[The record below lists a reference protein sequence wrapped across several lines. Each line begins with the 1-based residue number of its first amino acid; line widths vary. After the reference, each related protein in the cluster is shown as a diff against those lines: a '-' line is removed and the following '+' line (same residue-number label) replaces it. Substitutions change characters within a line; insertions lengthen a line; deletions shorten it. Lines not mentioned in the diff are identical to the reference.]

1 MWSVNLFLKALRRL
15 QRVTVHL
22 GIPRPNDLLQRTVK
36 DFTIKIHILARDL
49 ERAVLGPV
57 DDDDGDDGGLDGS
70 SSDSDGGAPPVAT
83 TST

>member
-1 MWSVNLFLKALRRL
+1 
-15 QRVTVHL
+15 
-22 GIPRPNDLLQRTVK
+22 LLQRTVK
-36 DFTIKIHILARDL
+36 GFTFKIHILARDL